1 MKEAWGVSMDA
12 TEQTAQ
18 RVLRWRVEGLAARV
32 GQAAGV
38 AILGW
43 LATGQT
49 LIAPWFAATALLTV
63 IDTLLSRALLARPG
77 DRGLAAFTT
86 MGRVGSAIAFAMLM
100 FILALSSSHWSVT
113 CAILVGCATVLNNA
127 IMSRGSRQFSL
138 TLVGPP
144 ALFLIATPVVASLT
158 GKPLGATTMAALV
171 IGCAGY
177 VIFIARLA
185 ETLHRE
191 DRLLRDALAAAQ
203 TANRAKSDF
212 LGTVSHEIRTPL
224 NGVLGMA
231 QAMRR
236 DVLSPKQISRLD
248 VITESGETL
257 LAILNDI
264 LDLSKIEA
272 GQLALEIADFEIE
285 SMVRGAQA
293 AFTPVANRKG
303 LSFDLTVEPAARG
316 TYVGDSAR
324 VRQILYNLISNAIK
338 FTDAGEVRGAI
349 TATAQGLR
357 IEVSDTGIG
366 IAPERVDSLFEKFVQ
381 ADSSATRRF
390 GGVGVGLTICK
401 ALCVAMGG
409 DISVTSAL
417 GEGSRFVVCLPLPRG
432 TAGAPGATVEGDSS
446 PVEANASFRVL
457 AAEDNRVN
465 QLVLRTLLGQIGL
478 EPTIVAN
485 GAEALQAW
493 EQGDYDL
500 ILMDVQMP
508 VMDGASATEAIRTR
522 EAASG
527 RPATP
532 IVALTANAMSHQV
545 AAYRAAGMNGF
556 LAKPLDIAAL
566 FKTIQSVAEGEP
578 LPNPM
583 AA

>member
-1 MKEAWGVSMDA
+1 MDA

-18 RVLRWRVEGLAARV
+18 RVLRWRIEGLPARV
-32 GQAAGV
+32 GQASLV
-38 AILGW
+38 AILAW

-49 LIAPWFAATALLTV
+49 LIAPWLAAATLSTV
-63 IDTLLSRALLARPG
+63 IDTWLSKALFARPD
-77 DRGLAAFTT
+77 DRRLAVLTPLFRTAAAS
-86 MGRVGSAIAFAMLM
+86 VFASLM
-100 FILALSSSHWSVT
+100 FVLALSPSHWSVT
-113 CAILVGCATVLNNA
+113 CALLVGCATVLNNA
-127 IMSRGSRQFSL
+127 IMSRGARQFSL
-138 TLVGPP
+138 TLVAPP
-144 ALFLIATPVVASLT
+144 ALFLIATPIVASLT
-158 GKPLGATTMAALV
+158 GKPIGATVMAALM
-171 IGCAGY
+171 IGCVGY

-203 TANRAKSDF
+203 TANKAKSDF
-212 LGTVSHEIRTPL
+212 LATVSHEIRTPL

-236 DVLSPKQISRLD
+236 DVLSPRQVGRLD

-272 GQLALEIADFEIE
+272 GQLILEITDFEVE
-285 SMVRGAQA
+285 DMVRGAQA

-303 LSFDLTVEPAARG
+303 LSFDLTVDAAARG
-316 TYVGDSAR
+316 AYLGDSAR
-324 VRQILYNLISNAIK
+324 VRQILYNLVSNAIK
-338 FTDAGEVRGAI
+338 FTEAGEVRGAV
-349 TATAQGLR
+349 TATADGLR

-366 IAPERVDSLFEKFVQ
+366 IAPERIDSLFGKFVQ

-409 DISVTSAL
+409 DIAVKSAPGQGSV
-417 GEGSRFVVCLPLPRG
+417 FVVTLPLARG
-432 TAGAPGATVEGDSS
+432 KAIEAGHAAGAETAPI
-446 PVEANASFRVL
+446 EAGSGFRVL

-465 QLVLRTLLGQIGL
+465 QLVLRTLLGQIGV
-478 EPTIVAN
+478 EPTIVEN

-508 VMDGASATEAIRTR
+508 VMDGASATEAIRNR

-545 AAYRAAGMNGF
+545 AAYRAAGMDGF
-556 LAKPLDIAAL
+556 LAKPLEIAAL
-566 FKTIQSVAEGEP
+566 FKTIQSVAEGAP